1 MPTAKRWTLRAIPL
15 LLAALPATGT
25 AAGLPALVIPA
36 DLLGA
41 PAPAPKPKPKP
52 VAPAATEPVRRPTP
66 PSSRGAERT
75 PQVVSPAKGKPATPR
90 AVGPLATEAAPSP
103 VPGVTTIDAERIVGQ
118 QDVELVAEGGAVLR
132 RDGAVLTADRIKYR
146 EALDEV
152 EAEGNVELRR
162 GEDRLSGPRVQM
174 RMDEQTGELQT
185 PSYEIHRM
193 SRKGGIERTVT
204 GSGQASVI
212 RFEGENQYRLEDA
225 TWSTCQPQD
234 PDWYI
239 KAGKLDLDYDRE
251 VGVARDSTVVFKDT
265 SIFYMPWVEFPLVAQ
280 RKSGFLPPTFG
291 TSNKSGVELTVP
303 YYWNIAPNYDATLVP
318 RYISRRGLQLGG
330 QYRYLTDTMQGE
342 TSLEW
347 LSSDSVTGQS
357 NRAAGSIRHQQNFG
371 YGLSGTLDLNGVSD
385 KEYFEDLSS
394 RLAVAAQTNLLRQ
407 ATLSYGSGDWWSASA
422 MVQSFQTLSGDKPY
436 RRLPRLW
443 LGGERTAWGGGE
455 FNLNTEYVRFA
466 HPDAGEPEGSRI
478 TLHPTIQWP
487 LGTSSYTLTPKF
499 GVHYTRYDLST
510 PLTVGEESITRAVPT
525 FSLDSSVIFERD
537 TVWDGRDM
545 IQTLEPRL
553 YYAYVPYR
561 DQSDIPNFDAGLFDF
576 NFAQIFS
583 ENIFSGGDRIA
594 NANQLTAAVTSRFI
608 DSETGA
614 ERLRVALGQRFY
626 FEDQRVALDTTTDSG
641 ERTSRRSD
649 FLAALGGRIGEITT
663 LDTAWQYN
671 PEDSQTERFNA
682 DLRFQ
687 PGFAK
692 VLNLGY
698 RYTRDVLRDVD
709 IAAQWPL
716 GGRWYGVARYNRS
729 LRDHRVTEA
738 LGGLEYDADCWVF
751 RVVVHRYATNDE
763 DVTQAIYLQLELD
776 GLASVGSSPLDLLRR
791 TVGGYG
797 TINQPMA
804 DPVFGRE

>member
-1 MPTAKRWTLRAIPL
+1 M
-15 LLAALPATGT
+15 
-25 AAGLPALVIPA
+25 
-36 DLLGA
+36 GA
-41 PAPAPKPKPKP
+41 PAPAPKPVAPEAIAPARRASPVSNRDRAKAVPTPPVRGKP
-52 VAPAATEPVRRPTP
+52 VAPSTADPAVAGAA
-66 PSSRGAERT
+66 AAL
-75 PQVVSPAKGKPATPR
+75 PA
-90 AVGPLATEAAPSP
+90 L
-103 VPGVTTIDAERIVGQ
+103 GVTTIDADRIVGQ
-118 QDVELVAEGGAVLR
+118 QDVELTAVGNAVLR
-132 RDGAVLTADRIKYR
+132 RDGSVLTADQIKYR

-162 GEDRLSGPRVQM
+162 GDDRLSGPKVQM

-185 PSYEIHRM
+185 PSYEIHRI
-193 SRKGGIERTVT
+193 SRKGGIERPVT
-204 GSGQASVI
+204 GSGHASVI

-239 KAGKLDLDYDRE
+239 KAGELDLDYDRE

-265 SIFYMPWVEFPLVAQ
+265 PIFYMPWVEFPLVAQ

-330 QYRYLTDTMQGE
+330 EYRYLTDSMRGAV
-342 TSLEW
+342 SAEW

-357 NRAAGSIRHQQNFG
+357 NRAAGSIRHQQDFG
-371 YGLSGTLDLNGVSD
+371 YGLSGALDLNGVSD

-407 ATLSYGSGDWWSASA
+407 GVLSYSSGDWWSASA
-422 MVQSFQTLSGDKPY
+422 LVQSFQTLSGDRPY
-436 RRLPRLW
+436 RRLPRLS
-443 LGGERTAWGGGE
+443 LGGERTTWGGGE
-455 FNLNTEYVRFA
+455 FTLNTEYTRFA
-466 HPDAGEPEGSRI
+466 HPDAGKPEGDRI
-478 TLHPTIQWP
+478 ILNPTIQWP
-487 LGTSSYTLTPKF
+487 LGTAAYTLTPRF

-510 PLTVGEESITRAVPT
+510 PLTVGEESITRALPT

-537 TVWDGRDM
+537 TTWGGRDM
-545 IQTLEPRL
+545 VQTMEPRL

-561 DQSDIPNFDAGLFDF
+561 DQSDIPNFDSGLFDF

-614 ERLRVALGQRFY
+614 ERLRAAVGQRFY
-626 FEDQRVALDTTTDSG
+626 FEDQRVTLPGTAA
-641 ERTSRRSD
+641 RTSRRTD
-649 FLAALGGRIGEITT
+649 ILAALGGRIDKITT

-671 PEDSQTERFNA
+671 PEDSQTERFSA

-692 VLNLGY
+692 VVNLGY

-738 LGGLEYDADCWVF
+738 LGGLEYDGDCWVF
-751 RVVVHRYATNDE
+751 RVVFHRFATNAE
-763 DVTQAIYLQLELD
+763 DVTQAIFLQLELD

-804 DPVFGRE
+804 DPVFGQE